1 MRAFVGAEPPPIQHH
16 KPVGASFRRIR
27 RSLRVFGR
35 LASLGCVRSSSRP
48 LFLQLNAAP
57 FLQLNTAPPRYRHQ
71 GVIESS

>member
-1 MRAFVGAEPPPIQHH
+1 MRAFVGAEPPLIQHH

-35 LASLGCVRSSSRP
+35 LASLVCVRSSSRP